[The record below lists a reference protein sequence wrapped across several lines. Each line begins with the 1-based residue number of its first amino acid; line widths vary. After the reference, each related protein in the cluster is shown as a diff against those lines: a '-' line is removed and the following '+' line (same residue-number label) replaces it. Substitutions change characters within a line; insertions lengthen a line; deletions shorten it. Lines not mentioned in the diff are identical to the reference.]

1 MTTTPS
7 DLMGT
12 AAPVRHD
19 LAPSPAPARAVDP
32 IHGRRPSGGR
42 RERGLTHETLV
53 YLGAGIPLAFV
64 FSLTP
69 LLGFMGWF
77 LASLFHEVGHS
88 AMAWFTGHPSVPAIA
103 LTGNA
108 VAVHGEPLTFLRL
121 VVVGSVV
128 TLSVQL
134 LRGSRRVAVLA
145 AFGVLYPL
153 MLWTRLGSIAFLVAG
168 HLGELA
174 AASLCLWRAADGEA
188 CHSRAERVLYAML
201 GWFLCGDNILL
212 SFGLAFSSS
221 ARAEY
226 ETNGSFGLVND
237 YLRLANHELGASI
250 ERVGFAMGLIAVAV
264 PLLTLTA
271 FALTRSRA

>member
-1 MTTTPS
+1 MFSWTP
-7 DLMGT
+7 
-12 AAPVRHD
+12 
-19 LAPSPAPARAVDP
+19 
-32 IHGRRPSGGR
+32 
-42 RERGLTHETLV
+42 
-53 YLGAGIPLAFV
+53 F
-64 FSLTP
+64 
-69 LLGFMGWF
+69 LGFMGWF

-121 VVVGSVV
+121 IIAASVV
-128 TLSVQL
+128 TLCVQL
-134 LRGSRRVAVLA
+134 LRGSQRIAALA

-153 MLWTRLGSIAFLVAG
+153 LLWTRLGPISFLVAG

-212 SFGLAFSSS
+212 SFGLAFSSA

-226 ETNGSFGLVND
+226 ETNGSFGLMND
-237 YLRLANHELGASI
+237 YLRPAYEQLGTSS
-250 ERVGFAMGLIAVAV
+250 ERVGFARGLIAVAV
-264 PLLTLTA
+264 PVLTLTV
-271 FALTRSRA
+271 FALTRTRPAR